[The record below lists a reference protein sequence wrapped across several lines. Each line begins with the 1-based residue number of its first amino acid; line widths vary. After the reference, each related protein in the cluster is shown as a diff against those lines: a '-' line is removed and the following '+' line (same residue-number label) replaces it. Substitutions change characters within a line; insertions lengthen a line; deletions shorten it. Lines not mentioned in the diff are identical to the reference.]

1 MNGSSTLHPPV
12 IDDVTE
18 TEFDGVGEILK
29 GGDFK
34 VGEISKGG
42 QKDESGIPGEEKVK
56 EGRRLLGGRLEPGSM
71 MVVEGSMKR
80 VESSMMVVEG
90 RRRGSSLGFGRKLSL
105 GIEQSHRRHSEHRL
119 KVLQC
124 C

>member
-1 MNGSSTLHPPV
+1 MNGSSTQQHPPV

-29 GGDFK
+29 
-34 VGEISKGG
+34 E
-42 QKDESGIPGEEKVK
+42 KDESGIPGEEKVK
-56 EGRRLLGGRLEPGSM
+56 EGRRLLGGRVEPGSL
-71 MVVEGSMKR
+71 
-80 VESSMMVVEG
+80 MVVEG

-119 KVLQC
+119 KVLQWC
-124 C
+124 

>member
-1 MNGSSTLHPPV
+1 MNGSSTQQHPPV

-29 GGDFK
+29 
-34 VGEISKGG
+34 E
-42 QKDESGIPGEEKVK
+42 KDESGIPGEEKVK
-56 EGRRLLGGRLEPGSM
+56 EGRRLLGGKVEPGSL

-119 KVLQC
+119 KVLRWC
-124 C
+124 

>member
-42 QKDESGIPGEEKVK
+42 EKDESGIPGEEKVK
-56 EGRRLLGGRLEPGSM
+56 EGRRILGG
-71 MVVEGSMKR
+71 R

-119 KVLQC
+119 KVFQ
-124 C
+124 

>member
-1 MNGSSTLHPPV
+1 MNGSSTPQLHQPV

-29 GGDFK
+29 
-34 VGEISKGG
+34 E
-42 QKDESGIPGEEKVK
+42 KDESGIPGEEKVK
-56 EGRRLLGGRLEPGSM
+56 EGRRLLGG
-71 MVVEGSMKR
+71 K

>member
-1 MNGSSTLHPPV
+1 MQPPV

-29 GGDFK
+29 
-34 VGEISKGG
+34 E
-42 QKDESGIPGEEKVK
+42 KDESGIPGEEKVK
-56 EGRRLLGGRLEPGSM
+56 EGRRLLGGRVEPG
-71 MVVEGSMKR
+71 
-80 VESSMMVVEG
+80 SMMVVEG

>member
-1 MNGSSTLHPPV
+1 MNGSSTPQLHQPV

-29 GGDFK
+29 
-34 VGEISKGG
+34 E
-42 QKDESGIPGEEKVK
+42 KDESGIPGEEKVK
-56 EGRRLLGGRLEPGSM
+56 EGRRILGG
-71 MVVEGSMKR
+71 R

-90 RRRGSSLGFGRKLSL
+90 RRRGSSLGFGKPSLEKHPRKSSLGFGRKLSL

>member
-1 MNGSSTLHPPV
+1 MNGSSTPHPPV

-29 GGDFK
+29 DQTQYNH
-34 VGEISKGG
+34 GEIFKGG
-42 QKDESGIPGEEKVK
+42 EKDESGIPGEEKVK
-56 EGRRLLGGRLEPGSM
+56 EGRRLLGGKM
-71 MVVEGSMKR
+71 
-80 VESSMMVVEG
+80 ESSMMVVEG

-119 KVLQC
+119 KVLQWC
-124 C
+124 